1 MYCNSCIINNNPKE
15 LSPASC
21 HRSNSRI
28 TKRSPT
34 LVLLKNISKSSIT
47 RDGYACT
54 VEVLQKRMN
63 KG

>member
-1 MYCNSCIINNNPKE
+1 MYCNSCIINKNPKE
-15 LSPASC
+15 LSPTPC
-21 HRSNSRI
+21 HRSNSHI

-34 LVLLKNISKSSIT
+34 LVLLKNISKSSTT
-47 RDGYACT
+47 RASYACT